1 MIQLTVKGKPSHVR
15 HLANDPEYL
24 FAMEF
29 HDLTKQTTRI
39 GKENV
44 AVKVTTLIRPE
55 QWKQLLQMIADGGDT
70 LSGSG
75 AKRFEELQVISKP
88 WTY

>member
-15 HLANDPEYL
+15 HRANDPEYL

-29 HDLTKQTTRI
+29 HDLTKQTTHI
-39 GKENV
+39 GEEIR

-55 QWKQLLQMIADGGDT
+55 
-70 LSGSG
+70 
-75 AKRFEELQVISKP
+75 
-88 WTY
+88 